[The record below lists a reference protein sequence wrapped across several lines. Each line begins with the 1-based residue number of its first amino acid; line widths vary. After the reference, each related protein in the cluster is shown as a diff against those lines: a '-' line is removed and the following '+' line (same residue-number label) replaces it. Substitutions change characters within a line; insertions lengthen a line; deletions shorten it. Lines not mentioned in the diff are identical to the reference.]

1 MVNPNKVFRTNSRE
15 ERKIL
20 QEISDEQLVREF
32 KKGNLEAFDHFV
44 QKHQDRVYR
53 LTCLWLRNGDQ
64 AEDAT
69 QEVFLRA
76 FKGLRG
82 FRFGASPFTWLY
94 RTAKHVCSEYNRKQ
108 VFEDLD
114 ESTQVS
120 GNRPDLKL
128 NQKQIAE
135 EIRNRVDSLPRRQKE
150 VVVLRYF
157 EEFSTAET
165 AKIMGCREGTVK
177 ALLHKALQK
186 LKQVEGS
193 I

>member
-1 MVNPNKVFRTNSRE
+1 MNTTENKYL
-15 ERKIL
+15 K
-20 QEISDEQLVREF
+20 
-32 KKGNLEAFDHFV
+32 
-44 QKHQDRVYR
+44 
-53 LTCLWLRNGDQ
+53 
-64 AEDAT
+64 
-69 QEVFLRA
+69 
-76 FKGLRG
+76 
-82 FRFGASPFTWLY
+82 
-94 RTAKHVCSEYNRKQ
+94 
-108 VFEDLD
+108 LD

-150 VVVLRYF
+150 VVVQRYF

-177 ALLHKALQK
+177 ALLHKALHK

>member
-32 KKGNLEAFDHFV
+32 KKGNLEAFDHLV

-53 LTCLWLRNGDQ
+53 LSCLWLRNGDQ

-94 RTAKHVCSEYNRKQ
+94 RTAKHVCSEYN
-108 VFEDLD
+108 
-114 ESTQVS
+114 
-120 GNRPDLKL
+120 
-128 NQKQIAE
+128 
-135 EIRNRVDSLPRRQKE
+135 
-150 VVVLRYF
+150 
-157 EEFSTAET
+157 
-165 AKIMGCREGTVK
+165 
-177 ALLHKALQK
+177 
-186 LKQVEGS
+186 
-193 I
+193 